1 MKQITVSEKAIR
13 ELVREAL
20 EGDAVID
27 VNDVIDPSAAQTNP
41 INAEFVPTTRP
52 ELDVAVKQLTKDIPG
67 DRISPVFKS
76 IKDAIK
82 ADEVQREKDD
92 KMKTDNKK
100 KSVEETVRRAVRKAL
115 HEINPRFDTSYSGM
129 DYGSSDDDDDDDLDP
144 KVKRTYKA
152 TALGNMA
159 DVDGASFE
167 EIATELGFSVAGA
180 KQAVDKAL
188 EKAQFIAATDS
199 DDMEIIVLTA
209 MGEYIKMLAKTGELS
224 APDVELL
231 KAHPAIVRELDG
243 FRDYLHNSIRR
254 ARKATALDN
263 PLGEAKSNSSKLVP
277 TMSRCRHKKEPDM
290 VGRILSQ
297 DGDEYYV
304 QWDGGVKQRVPK
316 SLVSISEAKMPPKC
330 VICKKPL
337 TLADK
342 KQYESKGGKGYPSC
356 HDDCAATVPRPTMTP
371 GQRIPGRGGQRRP
384 PSRK

>member
-13 ELVREAL
+13 DLVREAL
-20 EGDAVID
+20 EGDVVID

-67 DRISPVFKS
+67 DRISPAYKS

-92 KMKTDNKK
+92 KMKADDKK
-100 KSVEETVRRAVRKAL
+100 KAVEETVRRAVRKTL
-115 HEINPRFDTSYSGM
+115 SEINPRFDTSYSGM
-129 DYGSSDDDDDDDLDP
+129 DYSSGDDDDDEDDLDSDKP
-144 KVKRTYKA
+144 KRTYKA

-199 DDMEIIVLTA
+199 DEMEIIVLTT
-209 MGEYIKMLAKTGELS
+209 MSDYIKMLAKTGELS
-224 APDVELL
+224 SADVTLL
-231 KAHPAIVRELDG
+231 KDHPAIVRELDG

-254 ARKATALDN
+254 ARKATAVVN
-263 PLGEAKSNSSKLVP
+263 PLGEAKMPRRS
-277 TMSRCRHKKEPDM
+277 
-290 VGRILSQ
+290 G
-297 DGDEYYV
+297 
-304 QWDGGVKQRVPK
+304 KQ
-316 SLVSISEAKMPPKC
+316 L
-330 VICKKPL
+330 
-337 TLADK
+337 
-342 KQYESKGGKGYPSC
+342 
-356 HDDCAATVPRPTMTP
+356 PR
-371 GQRIPGRGGQRRP
+371 
-384 PSRK
+384 S

>member
-13 ELVREAL
+13 DLVREAL
-20 EGDAVID
+20 EGDVVID

-67 DRISPVFKS
+67 DRISPVYKS

-92 KMKTDNKK
+92 KMKSDDKK
-100 KSVEETVRRAVRKAL
+100 KTVEEAVRRAVRKTL
-115 HEINPRFDTSYSGM
+115 SEINPRFDTSYSGM
-129 DYGSSDDDDDDDLDP
+129 DYSSSDSEDDDDLDSDKP
-144 KVKRTYKA
+144 KRTYKA

-199 DDMEIIVLTA
+199 DEMEIIVLTA
-209 MGEYIKMLAKTGELS
+209 MSDYIKMLAKTGELS
-224 APDVELL
+224 SADVTLL
-231 KAHPAIVRELDG
+231 KDHPAIVRELDG

-254 ARKATALDN
+254 ARKATAVDK
-263 PLGEAKSNSSKLVP
+263 PLGEAKTS
-277 TMSRCRHKKEPDM
+277 
-290 VGRILSQ
+290 
-297 DGDEYYV
+297 
-304 QWDGGVKQRVPK
+304 
-316 SLVSISEAKMPPKC
+316 PKC
-330 VICKKPL
+330 SACKKPL

-342 KQYESKGGKGYPSC
+342 KQYESEGGKGYPEI
-356 HDDCAATVPRPTMTP
+356 HERCAELEYKQAKSR
-371 GQRIPGRGGQRRP
+371 RG
-384 PSRK
+384 KVTK